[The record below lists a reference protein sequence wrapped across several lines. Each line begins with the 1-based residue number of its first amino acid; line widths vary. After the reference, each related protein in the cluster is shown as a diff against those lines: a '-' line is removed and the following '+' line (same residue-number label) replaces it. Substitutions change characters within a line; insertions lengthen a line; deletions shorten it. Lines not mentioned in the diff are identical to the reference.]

1 MDFPRFR
8 PQRWYPRYLPVA
20 EFGSR
25 VPGGLAI
32 VSSLLWPVA
41 RDNTPSQTEVPN
53 DHDHDGVRFA
63 VVAFPRTGS
72 TFLMSTVAAA
82 GQDPE
87 SVRHTHNV
95 FAIKRFLDDGIHV
108 LVPVRNPLDTALSW
122 SIYNGDDARCLLL
135 RSRFDAYTAWYR
147 QALRYADHPQLHF
160 VDFDTFTVEPHAVVE
175 ELSLD
180 VAHRI
185 TRQHVQRALHE
196 LHAEQLLDKRQTHM
210 PSDERG
216 SLVDRYTDLLD
227 EPTIQ
232 RVQARA
238 QRVYAKLQ
246 TRLTGVPDSQSG
258 MSLAT
263 DLTLASATGAG
274 LLGAATALSRIIN

>member
-8 PQRWYPRYLPVA
+8 PQRWYPRYLPIA

-25 VPGGLAI
+25 FPGGLAI
-32 VSSLLWPVA
+32 VTSVLWPVA

-72 TFLMSTVAAA
+72 TFLMSTVAVA

-87 SVRHTHNV
+87 TVRHTHNV
-95 FAIKRFLDDGIHV
+95 FAIKRFLDAGIHV

-122 SIYNGDDARCLLL
+122 SIYNGDDAHCLLL
-135 RSRFDAYTAWYR
+135 RSRFAAYTAWYR
-147 QALRYADHPQLHF
+147 QALRYAGHPNLHF

-175 ELSLD
+175 ELNLD
-180 VAHRI
+180 VALRI
-185 TRQHVQRALHE
+185 TRQHVQRALNE
-196 LHAEQLLDKRQTHM
+196 LSNEQLLDESRTHM
-210 PSDERG
+210 PSDERD
-216 SLVDRYTDLLD
+216 SLVDRYTNLLD
-227 EPTIQ
+227 ERKIQ
-232 RVQARA
+232 RAQRRA
-238 QRVYAKLQ
+238 QRVHARLQ
-246 TRLTGVPDSQSG
+246 AQVDGVPDSQSG

-263 DLTLASATGAG
+263 QITLASATGAG
-274 LLGAATALSRIIN
+274 LLGAAAALSHVVE